1 MSNVYSPKQVNISV
15 FGQNISGWSSITIS
29 RNSENATTHIS
40 ADGEPRQTKSADTTG
55 TFEIEVQQQN
65 SPVNSFLSAV
75 QAAQDEQQN
84 LQYLPITIEDKS
96 GGVFVK
102 MTDAFLNM
110 PSNMDLAAEQTSRT
124 WLFYVNK
131 MSYVPNPTGS
141 EGLTGIIT
149 AQNILANLNNRLG

>member
-29 RNSENATTHIS
+29 RNSENATTHI
-40 ADGEPRQTKSADTTG
+40 SADTTG

-124 WLFYVNK
+124 WLFYVN
-131 MSYVPNPTGS
+131 MYLTPQVQR
-141 EGLTGIIT
+141 GL
-149 AQNILANLNNRLG
+149 LVS